1 MKFIAVALLAL
12 IAAIL
17 LFGADSV
24 RSAPERV
31 FPSGPHESHTYRCG
45 RNGTL
50 MFLADSVVPET
61 CPLPREQL

>member
-1 MKFIAVALLAL
+1 MKLIAVLLLAF

-24 RSAPERV
+24 RSAPERM
-31 FPSGPHESHTYRCG
+31 FPVEHDSHTYRCG
-45 RNGTL
+45 PNGTL
-50 MFLADSVVPET
+50 MWLADSVVPEK